1 MLENFKNYHKTE
13 SSGVYALYLDDNGA
27 VDLFGEEN
35 AAIIKTKMTNRLL
48 YIGKATHL
56 SKRIEDS
63 HLKRARTSTLRRTLA
78 NLLNMEFIPVSGK
91 KGLTTENEKI
101 ITDWL
106 VNNTYFKI
114 LETPTITDAEK
125 IEDELIRQY
134 QPPFNKMGCEEHF

>member
-35 AAIIKTKMTNRLL
+35 AEIIKTKMTNRLL

-101 ITDWL
+101 IT
-106 VNNTYFKI
+106 
-114 LETPTITDAEK
+114 
-125 IEDELIRQY
+125 
-134 QPPFNKMGCEEHF
+134 